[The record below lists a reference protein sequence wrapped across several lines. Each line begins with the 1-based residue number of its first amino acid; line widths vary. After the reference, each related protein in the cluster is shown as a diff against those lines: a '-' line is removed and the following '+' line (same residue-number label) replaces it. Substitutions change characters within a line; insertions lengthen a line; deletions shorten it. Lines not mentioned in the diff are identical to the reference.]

1 MVKEES
7 LRSKNLYK
15 VFLVALKV
23 LPMLISLCYLLNTIT
38 AYLGYNIEIFSFIGG
53 VSLLPWIFLYVS
65 AVVFRFCMYHKMF
78 LFYILSDDVINY
90 LDYFFDFTTAYEF
103 FIIHMSIAGIFL
115 FLILYLYKKRI

>member
-1 MVKEES
+1 MVKEEN

-15 VFLVALKV
+15 IFLVALKV

-103 FIIHMSIAGIFL
+103 FIIHMSIAGVFL

>member
-1 MVKEES
+1 MVREES

-103 FIIHMSIAGIFL
+103 FIIHMSIAGVFL

>member
-1 MVKEES
+1 MAKEES
-7 LRSKNLYK
+7 LKSKNLYK
-15 VFLVALKV
+15 VFLVALKI

-53 VSLLPWIFLYVS
+53 VSLLPWIFLYIS

-78 LFYILSDDVINY
+78 LFYILSDDIINY

-115 FLILYLYKKRI
+115 FLILYLYKRRI

>member
-1 MVKEES
+1 MVKGES

-103 FIIHMSIAGIFL
+103 FIIHMSIAGVFL

>member
-1 MVKEES
+1 MVKEGS

-15 VFLVALKV
+15 VFLVALKI

-78 LFYILSDDVINY
+78 LFYILSDDIINY

-103 FIIHMSIAGIFL
+103 FIIHMSIAGVFL
-115 FLILYLYKKRI
+115 FIILYLYKKRI

>member
-23 LPMLISLCYLLNTIT
+23 LPMLISLCYLFNTIT

-65 AVVFRFCMYHKMF
+65 AAVFRFCMYHKMF

-103 FIIHMSIAGIFL
+103 FIIHMSIAGLFL

>member
-1 MVKEES
+1 MVKEAS

-38 AYLGYNIEIFSFIGG
+38 AYLGYNIEIFSFIEG
-53 VSLLPWIFLYVS
+53 VSLLPWIFLYIS

-103 FIIHMSIAGIFL
+103 FIIHMSIAGVFL

>member
-78 LFYILSDDVINY
+78 LFYVLSDDVINY

-103 FIIHMSIAGIFL
+103 FIIHMSIAGVFL

>member
-103 FIIHMSIAGIFL
+103 FIIHMSIAGVFL

>member
-53 VSLLPWIFLYVS
+53 VSLLPWIFLYIS

-103 FIIHMSIAGIFL
+103 FIIHMSIAGVFL

>member
-15 VFLVALKV
+15 VFLVALKI

-53 VSLLPWIFLYVS
+53 VSLLPWIFLYLS

-78 LFYILSDDVINY
+78 LFYTLSDDIINY

-103 FIIHMSIAGIFL
+103 FIIHMSIAGVFL

>member
-1 MVKEES
+1 MVKEAS

-53 VSLLPWIFLYVS
+53 VSLLPWIFLYIS

-103 FIIHMSIAGIFL
+103 FIIHMSIAGVFL